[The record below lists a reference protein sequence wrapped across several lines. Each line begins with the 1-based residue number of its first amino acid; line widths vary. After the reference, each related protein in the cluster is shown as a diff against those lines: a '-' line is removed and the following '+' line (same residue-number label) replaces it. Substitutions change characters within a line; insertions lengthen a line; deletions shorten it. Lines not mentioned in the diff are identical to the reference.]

1 MDMLPS
7 FADPAN
13 LQPSIASIGLED
25 DPDSIELPPGALSL
39 EFLQAIYRS
48 ADQPMARRMK
58 AASIAIQYES
68 PKLAVTVQVNDEG
81 MAARLQRCIARSNGA
96 EAYRLIEAAPLAP
109 SNGATAQEV
118 SAAAQ
123 RRPMTLIRR
132 R

>member
-1 MDMLPS
+1 MDGLPS

-13 LQPSIASIGLED
+13 LEPSLGFED
-25 DPDSIELPPGALSL
+25 DNTIIVPPGALSL

-96 EAYRLIEAAPLAP
+96 DAYWLIEGAVAP
-109 SNGATAQEV
+109 SHSNGPSAQEV

-123 RRPMTLIRR
+123 RRPMTVIRR